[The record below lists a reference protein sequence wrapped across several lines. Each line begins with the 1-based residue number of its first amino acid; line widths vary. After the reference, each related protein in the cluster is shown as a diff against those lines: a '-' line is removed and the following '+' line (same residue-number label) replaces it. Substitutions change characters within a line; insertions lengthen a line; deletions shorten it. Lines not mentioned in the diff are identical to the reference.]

1 MNVRLKKL
9 EDQTIVITGASSGI
23 GLVTARLAAK
33 RGARV
38 VLNARNEEALKN
50 VAEEINGAGGNAS
63 YVAGDVGQLQDVRR
77 IANEAVQ
84 RFGGFDTWVNNAGV
98 SIYGPI
104 LDQSLEDHRR
114 LFQTNYWGVV
124 HGAMVACEYLRKS
137 GGALINVG
145 STLSDRAIP
154 VQGTYCA
161 SKHAVKGY
169 TDALRMELEKEGSP
183 ISVTLIKPAAIDTPY
198 IDHAKNLLATEPL
211 NPPPVYAPET
221 VAHAILHCAEHPER
235 DVFVGAGGMAL
246 SEIGHHAPRVTDKV
260 MEATMFDL
268 QRSDE
273 PRQHS
278 RRDSLHTPGEDGRE
292 RGNYP
297 GHVAESSLYTQVSLH
312 PWAAGALVAGIAFA
326 GARLWRLGSR
336 KKKGLGV
343 LAAGS
348 KSDHKRISSM

>member
-33 RGARV
+33 RGARL

-50 VAEEINGAGGNAS
+50 VAEEINRAGGNAS
-63 YVAGDVGQLQDVRR
+63 YVAGDVGQLEDVTR
-77 IANEAVQ
+77 IANEAVR

-104 LDQSLEDHRR
+104 LDQTLEDHRR

-124 HGAMVACEYLRKS
+124 HGSMVACEHLRKS
-137 GGALINVG
+137 GGALINIG

-169 TDALRMELEKEGSP
+169 TDALRMELAKEGSP
-183 ISVTLIKPAAIDTPY
+183 VSVTLIKPAAIDTPY
-198 IDHAKNLLATEPL
+198 IDHAKNLLPTEPL

-221 VAHAILHCAEHPER
+221 VAHAILYCAEHPER

-246 SEIGHHAPRVTDKV
+246 SEMGHHAPRVTDKV

-268 QRSDE
+268 QKSDE

-278 RRDSLHTPGEDGRE
+278 RRDSLHAPGEDGRE

-297 GHVAESSLYTQVSLH
+297 GHVAESSLYTQAALH
-312 PWAAGALVAGIAFA
+312 PLLTGSLIAGVGLAIAGFLKL
-326 GARLWRLGSR
+326 RSRGSR
-336 KKKGLGV
+336 
-343 LAAGS
+343 GS
-348 KSDHKRISSM
+348 APIIESS